1 MSRRSAPGEEA
12 GALTFAQTLRWVWA
26 QLTSMRT
33 ALVLLFLLALASI
46 PGSLVPQTRNSPI
59 LVSDYKAEHP
69 QLDKIFEPLGM
80 YDVYAS
86 AWFSA
91 IYLLLFLSLVGCI
104 LPRIGKYAR
113 DLRKPPPRLPRRVE
127 RLPEHAMA
135 TAQVEDAVALGNAEA
150 WLRSK
155 RYRTRRTDEGISA
168 ERGYLREFGNLVFHI
183 SLVGV
188 LIGLAWS
195 NLWGFRGSVVVVEG
209 RGFANVIT
217 QYDDFTT
224 GAMVDTDGLEPFSLV
239 LNSFTAE
246 FETGE
251 VQRGAAR
258 VFDADVTVKENGE
271 SRRQLLTVNQPILTQ
286 GGTQVNLQGHGY
298 APRFTVT
305 DANGDVAFS
314 GPVVTLPQD
323 GNFSSIGV
331 VKAYDGRPNRL
342 AFEIFFFPT
351 AVLDEQGPRSVFPD
365 ALNPEVY
372 LNAWFGPPREETG
385 EPESVYRLNPAGLE
399 PVLGD
404 NEDVFRAMMRPG
416 AGMTLP
422 DGLGSI
428 TFDGYSRWIKLQ
440 ISQTPGNMMALISLL
455 IGVAGLMLSLYV
467 RPRRLFVRLDGGR
480 IVAGGL
486 DRTDAASGL
495 ATEVEG
501 LLAAANGGQDTAGH
515 KAQLGPVRGTGSE
528 ENR

>member
-1 MSRRSAPGEEA
+1 MNRRQAGEDA
-12 GALTFAQTLRWVWA
+12 SALTLAQSLRWLWA

-69 QLDKIFEPLGM
+69 RLDTIFEPLGM

-86 AWFSA
+86 PWFSA
-91 IYLLLFLSLVGCI
+91 IYLLLFVSLAGCI
-104 LPRIGKYAR
+104 LPRISKYAR

-127 RLPEHAMA
+127 RLPVSAEAPA
-135 TAQVEDAVALGNAEA
+135 RVADSIALDNAEA

-155 RYRTRRTDEGISA
+155 RYRIRRTEEGISA
-168 ERGYLREFGNLVFHI
+168 ERGYLREFGNLLFHI

-188 LIGLAWS
+188 LIGLAWGG
-195 NLWGFRGSVVVVEG
+195 LWGFRGSVVVVEG

-224 GAMVDTDGLEPFSLV
+224 GAMVNTDALEPFSLI

-258 VFDADVTVKENGE
+258 VFDADVTVTENGQA
-271 SRRQLLTVNQPILTQ
+271 RDHLLTVNEPILTQ

-305 DANGDVAFS
+305 DANGDIAFS

-331 VKAYDGRPNRL
+331 VKAYDARPSRL

-351 AVLDEQGPRSVFPD
+351 GVLDELGPRSVFPD

-372 LNAWFGPPREETG
+372 LNAWHGPPREETG
-385 EPESVYRLNPAGLE
+385 EPESVYRLNAAGLE
-399 PVLGD
+399 PVRGD
-404 NEDVFRAMMRPG
+404 NDDVFRAMLRPG
-416 AGMTLP
+416 VGITLP
-422 DGLGSI
+422 DDLGSI

-440 ISQTPGNMMALISLL
+440 ISQTPGTTLALVALL
-455 IGVAGLMLSLYV
+455 IGVGGLTLSLYV
-467 RPRRLFVRLDGGR
+467 RPRRLFLRLGGER
-480 IVAGGL
+480 LVVGGL

-495 ATEVEG
+495 AGEVEE
-501 LLAAANGGQDTAGH
+501 LLAAANSDHETTPH
-515 KAQLGPVRGTGSE
+515 KAQ
-528 ENR
+528 